1 MPLKTL
7 LTFLVLVSLLTL
19 GGGSEARAQG
29 EIKAIMFTGLL
40 TGGKN
45 NEALPGATVYIPRA
59 GRGTITNAYGYFS
72 LPVYPGDSVVFSY
85 VGYEKQ
91 YHVIPRINEQTYSR
105 IIELKEDVTL
115 LREVKVYPYPT
126 EEDFK
131 RAFLATRLP
140 DEKER
145 ENLAKNT
152 DPRALRQ
159 LAAQMGMGPAANYRY
174 FIEQQNNYTFN
185 RTAMTTIPF
194 LNPLA
199 WASFIRSVKNG
210 DLKRDDWKAAA
221 NAAPNQNLNRE
232 QYIRQQSRN

>member
-1 MPLKTL
+1 M
-7 LTFLVLVSLLTL
+7 LV
-19 GGGSEARAQG
+19 GSRAHAQG
-29 EIKAIMFTGLL
+29 EIKSVMFTGLL

-45 NEALPGATVYIPRA
+45 SEPLPGAYVYLPKA
-59 GRGTITNAYGYFS
+59 GRGTITNGYGYFS
-72 LPVYPGDSVVFSY
+72 IPVYPGDSVVFSY

-91 YHVIPRINEQTYSR
+91 YHVVPRTNEQTYSR

-126 EEDFK
+126 EEEFK
-131 RAFLATRLP
+131 RAFLASRLP

-152 DPRALRQ
+152 DPRYLRQ

-174 FIEQQNNYTFN
+174 FIEQQNSYTFN

-210 DLKRDDWKAAA
+210 DLKRDDWKAGA
-221 NAAPNQNLNRE
+221 NAAPLQNINRD
-232 QYIRQQSRN
+232 QYIRQQSKQ